1 MPVCTI
7 DAQGMQAV
15 RRFPSF
21 GELADLG
28 GPGPSLGLLYEFG
41 NAYIEANAS
50 WARMGQVS
58 QVHVGRGRSAVR
70 GATRRSSVVDDMVV
84 ARPRTAEIIV
94 QVASAR
100 SIDPRLLRS
109 TSTAETMPTTSSTAW
124 TPTAKQRNASR
135 GVGLFSDAECYR
147 PYCHKPIVLASIGSD
162 FRATAS
168 RSRAAAAPAR
178 RRRGGE
184 RARRAG

>member
-1 MPVCTI
+1 MPHARWCANACLLALLFVPVCTI

-58 QVHVGRGRSAVR
+58 QVHVGRGKSAVR
-70 GATRRSSVVDDMVV
+70 GAKKRK
-84 ARPRTAEIIV
+84 RT
-94 QVASAR
+94 
-100 SIDPRLLRS
+100 
-109 TSTAETMPTTSSTAW
+109 
-124 TPTAKQRNASR
+124 
-135 GVGLFSDAECYR
+135 
-147 PYCHKPIVLASIGSD
+147 
-162 FRATAS
+162 
-168 RSRAAAAPAR
+168 
-178 RRRGGE
+178 
-184 RARRAG
+184 

>member
-70 GATRRSSVVDDMVV
+70 GATRREQ
-84 ARPRTAEIIV
+84 A
-94 QVASAR
+94 
-100 SIDPRLLRS
+100 
-109 TSTAETMPTTSSTAW
+109 
-124 TPTAKQRNASR
+124 
-135 GVGLFSDAECYR
+135 
-147 PYCHKPIVLASIGSD
+147 
-162 FRATAS
+162 
-168 RSRAAAAPAR
+168 
-178 RRRGGE
+178 
-184 RARRAG
+184 